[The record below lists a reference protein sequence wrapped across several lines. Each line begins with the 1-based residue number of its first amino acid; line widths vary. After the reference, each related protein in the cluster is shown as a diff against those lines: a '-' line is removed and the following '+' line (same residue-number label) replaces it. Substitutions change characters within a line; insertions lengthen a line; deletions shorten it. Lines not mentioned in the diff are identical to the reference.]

1 MRRPAMQLFH
11 LSVLSLIGI
20 QLSCGSID
28 SSGPPVVELCT
39 DITPLALGTNVTG
52 TLSSTDCRSPLK
64 PDGYTDFYRVT
75 LPQAGTYL
83 FNQSSLTIDTFI
95 LLLNADH
102 TLIGANADVGAGTDS
117 RLKAILPAGDY
128 LIGATSLPANETGSY
143 ALATAATTA
152 GVTCEVVFALPGIIT
167 SQSLDPGDCDGPPF
181 RPNGFPTDGS
191 RFDGYFVE
199 LSAGESI
206 TATMTSTAIDSYLEI
221 YSGNTFGRVAFNNDS
236 GSGQNAQVSYT
247 ATARGPYVVIATSPA
262 IGATGAYA
270 LQIQ

>member
-1 MRRPAMQLFH
+1 MRLPAMQLFR
-11 LSVLSLIGI
+11 LSVLSLAGV

-39 DITPLALGTNVTG
+39 DITAYTFGTNITG
-52 TLSSTDCRSPLK
+52 TLATTDCRSPIK
-64 PDGYTDFYRVT
+64 SDSYTDFYRVT

-83 FNQSSLTIDTFI
+83 FNQSSLTVDTFI
-95 LLLNADH
+95 LLLNADR
-102 TLIGANADVGAGTDS
+102 TLIGANADVGVGRDS
-117 RLKAILPAGDY
+117 RVKAILPAGEY
-128 LIGATSLPANETGSY
+128 LIGASSLPSDQTGGY
-143 ALATAATTA
+143 ALATASTTA
-152 GVTCEVVFALPGIIT
+152 GVTCEVVFAVPGIIT
-167 SQSLDPGDCDGPPF
+167 SQSLEAGDCDGPPF

-221 YSGNTFGRVAFNNDS
+221 YSGNTFGRVAFNNNS

-247 ATARGPYVVIATSPA
+247 ATASGPYVVIATSPA
-262 IGATGAYA
+262 IGATGAYT